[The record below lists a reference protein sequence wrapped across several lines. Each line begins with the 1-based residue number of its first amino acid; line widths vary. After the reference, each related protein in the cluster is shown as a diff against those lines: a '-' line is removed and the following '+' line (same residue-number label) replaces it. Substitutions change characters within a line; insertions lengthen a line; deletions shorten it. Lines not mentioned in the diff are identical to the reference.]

1 MKTVKWGIIGCG
13 DVTEVKSGP
22 ALMNSEHS
30 EVVAVMRRSGE
41 LAKDYARRHHVPK
54 WYDDAKALIDDPEV
68 NAVYIATPP
77 KFHEAYTLMAA
88 KAGKHVYVEKPMA
101 RNYEEC
107 ERMIKACDEAG
118 VKLYVAYYRRALP
131 RYLKVKELIEEGLI
145 GDVQYVSIQYLDV
158 ITEEEY
164 SESKPWRVIP
174 DIAGGGKFLDLG
186 SHTLDLFDYM
196 MGPIEVTGGFAANT
210 GQAYEAEDLV
220 TLMGLIDGHIPLH
233 GTWAFNSFRRED
245 MNEIVGTKGK
255 IQFSTFGSEPIRW
268 ITQDRIRS
276 FDIVNPRHVQ
286 THLIETI
293 IDDLLGKAKAPST
306 GVTGAR
312 TNKVMDTVIK
322 EYYR

>member
-1 MKTVKWGIIGCG
+1 MKSVKWGIIGCG

-22 ALMNSEHS
+22 GLMNSEHS
-30 EVVAVMRRSGE
+30 EVVAVMRRHGE
-41 LAKDYARRHHVPK
+41 LAKDYAKRHNIAL
-54 WYDDAKALIDDPEV
+54 WYDDGQALINNPEV

-77 KFHEAYTLMAA
+77 KYHEYYTVMAA

-101 RNYEEC
+101 RSYEEC
-107 ERMIKACDEAG
+107 ERMIKACNEAG

-131 RYLKVKELIEEGLI
+131 RYLKVKELIEQGMI
-145 GDVQYVSIQYLDV
+145 GEVQYVSIQYMDT
-158 ITEEEY
+158 IMEEER

-196 MGPIEVTGGFAANT
+196 MGPIQVTGGFTMNT
-210 GQAYEAEDLV
+210 GHAYDAEDLV
-220 TLMGLIDGHIPLH
+220 TFMGTIGNHIPIQ
-233 GTWAFNSFRRED
+233 GIWAFNSFRRED

-268 ITQDRIRS
+268 ITNERIRS
-276 FDIVNPRHVQ
+276 FDIVNPLHVQ
-286 THLIETI
+286 THLIETV
-293 IDDLLGKAKAPST
+293 IDDLLGIGKAPST

-312 TNKVMDTVIK
+312 TNKVMDEIIK